1 MNNSCSNPIIKGG
14 SGSPM
19 FTSCMIY
26 TSITHLTVP
35 LMDSS
40 VHLLYLFGWLMLHSV
55 SGAFLLTF
63 QWLSHCSQN
72 DSSINASVIS
82 YISIYR
88 PIKNGCRWSKQ
99 CCQMH
104 VLIKTWWGTQISF
117 TAPLHEN
124 ELFMPLFFIAL
135 VTKYLSSIFCVR

>member
-1 MNNSCSNPIIKGG
+1 MNNSCSDPIIKGG

-40 VHLLYLFGWLMLHSV
+40 VQLLYLFGWLILHSV

-82 YISIYR
+82 YISIDRSKTDAGGWNNVVNRTY
-88 PIKNGCRWSKQ
+88 WSK
-99 CCQMH
+99 
-104 VLIKTWWGTQISF
+104 LGE
-117 TAPLHEN
+117 LH
-124 ELFMPLFFIAL
+124 
-135 VTKYLSSIFCVR
+135 K